1 MQIRLSATR
10 HRYVSFA
17 SAKLYSIFEIYK
29 FLRQNFKKF
38 TFSRLLRK
46 QIKRQGTDYMHNY
59 SPVAHSTHMM
69 VILTQIL
76 RTVSQTRIQP
86 GRSCR
91 RPSCPRIQRRNYS
104 VWHIRKLPV
113 SRDIPY
119 HTTSCHGN
127 TVACEIRKFGIINL
141 LIKTA
146 WLCKF
151 THKLVICPP
160 LLLKELIMVFFI
172 IAGVLS
178 AAKAIENAE
187 AGR

>member
-113 SRDIPY
+113 SRDIP
-119 HTTSCHGN
+119 HHILS
-127 TVACEIRKFGIINL
+127 RKYRCLRDPKVWNNQSAHKNRLAVQIYTQISNL
-141 LIKTA
+141 
-146 WLCKF
+146 
-151 THKLVICPP
+151 PP

>member
-1 MQIRLSATR
+1 M
-10 HRYVSFA
+10 Y
-17 SAKLYSIFEIYK
+17 
-29 FLRQNFKKF
+29 
-38 TFSRLLRK
+38 
-46 QIKRQGTDYMHNY
+46 TDL
-59 SPVAHSTHMM
+59 PVAHSTHTM

-113 SRDIPY
+113 SRDIP
-119 HTTSCHGN
+119 HHILS
-127 TVACEIRKFGIINL
+127 RKYRCLRDPKVWNNQSANKNRLAVQIYTQISNL
-141 LIKTA
+141 
-146 WLCKF
+146 
-151 THKLVICPP
+151 PP

>member
-1 MQIRLSATR
+1 MSHLRVQSYTLFLKYTNF
-10 HRYVSFA
+10 YV
-17 SAKLYSIFEIYK
+17 KIL
-29 FLRQNFKKF
+29 KKF

-46 QIKRQGTDYMHNY
+46 QIKRQDTDYMHNY

-113 SRDIPY
+113 SRDIP
-119 HTTSCHGN
+119 HHILS
-127 TVACEIRKFGIINL
+127 RKYRCLRDPKVWNNQSANKNRLAVQIYTQISNLPPPIIKRVNNG
-141 LIKTA
+141 
-146 WLCKF
+146 
-151 THKLVICPP
+151 
-160 LLLKELIMVFFI
+160 VFHHRRRTL
-172 IAGVLS
+172 GG
-178 AAKAIENAE
+178 K
-187 AGR
+187 GH

>member
-46 QIKRQGTDYMHNY
+46 QIKRQDTDYMHNY

-113 SRDIPY
+113 SRDIP
-119 HTTSCHGN
+119 HHILS
-127 TVACEIRKFGIINL
+127 RKYRCLRDPKVWNNQSAH
-141 LIKTA
+141 KTA

-160 LLLKELIMVFFI
+160 IIKRVNNGVFHHRRRTL
-172 IAGVLS
+172 GG
-178 AAKAIENAE
+178 K
-187 AGR
+187 GH